1 MNALF
6 DIWCALTPRT
16 RILCWSA
23 GNVCLGILLLICLFY
38 LGGPALRVQREALV
52 VQRATVQQQWRTQY
66 RLMASVG
73 EARIAPD
80 EKRLPF
86 SPLDFQTSHR
96 RLVHWLPS
104 AEGGEMALASV
115 WEAVPDVFVR
125 LAACGMNVRR
135 FSLSVEMSALL
146 LTLELERLNE
156 G

>member
-6 DIWCALTPRT
+6 DAWCVLAPRT

-23 GNVCLGILLLICLFY
+23 GNVCLGSLLFICLFY

-52 VQRATVQQQWRTQY
+52 QQRATVQQQWRSQY
-66 RLMASVG
+66 RQMASVG

-80 EKRLPF
+80 EKLLPF

-104 AEGGEMALASV
+104 AEGGEMALTSI
-115 WEAVPDVFVR
+115 WEAIPDVFVR
-125 LAACGMNVRR
+125 LAACGMSVRR
-135 FSLSVEMSALL
+135 FSLNVEKSALL

-156 G
+156 E

>member
-1 MNALF
+1 MNVLF
-6 DIWCALTPRT
+6 DAWCALTPRT

-23 GNVCLGILLLICLFY
+23 GNVCLGLLLFICLFY
-38 LGGPALRVQREALV
+38 LGGPALREQREALV
-52 VQRATVQQQWRTQY
+52 VQRATVQQQWRAQY
-66 RLMASVG
+66 RLMASAG
-73 EARIAPD
+73 EAHIAPD

-96 RLVHWLPS
+96 RLVHWLPA
-104 AEGGEMALASV
+104 AEGGEMALTSV
-115 WEAVPDVFVR
+115 WEAIPDVFVR

-135 FSLSVEMSALL
+135 FSLNVEMSELL